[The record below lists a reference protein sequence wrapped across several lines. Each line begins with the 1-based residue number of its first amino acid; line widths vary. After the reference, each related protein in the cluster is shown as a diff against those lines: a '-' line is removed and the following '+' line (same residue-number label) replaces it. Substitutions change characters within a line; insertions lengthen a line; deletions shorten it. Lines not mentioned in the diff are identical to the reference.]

1 MADGIYRFPEGF
13 LWGTAT
19 AAHHVEGH
27 MNNSWSHWEAM
38 ETGAVFKKQKNGRAC
53 EWWDG
58 RWVEDFDRMQYLGH
72 NTHRLSVEWSRIQP
86 EPDKI
91 DESAL
96 QKYREMLEGLQ
107 KRGMRPMVTLHHFT
121 NPMWLE
127 NEGGW
132 LANST
137 VDRFI
142 KFTEMV
148 VDALG
153 DLNDFWCTFNEP
165 MVYAVQAYLV
175 AMFYPG
181 KRNPFKMYRCA
192 ELMLRAHAGAY
203 QIIKSRYPNAL
214 VGVAKHLL
222 KIDPL
227 PPKIVN
233 GLPIKLVESVFH
245 RAFIEAMVT
254 GELRLP
260 LRKTVVIPN
269 LAGTYDYAGLNFY
282 QRYRGGFAPL
292 SPKTFFLKQVPD
304 DESPPSPPMWGE
316 IYPQGTFERINY
328 IWNVMRKPI
337 YITETG
343 TPDEGDNVRPW
354 YIARMVHSVWQAINF
369 NVPVR
374 GIYYWT
380 LLDNFEWTAGYNPQ
394 FRFGLYA
401 TNFETQERTIRQSGE
416 FFREISLA
424 NGLSSEMVRKYVPQL
439 EEKLFPGSH
448 GQREVKLPSRG

>member
-19 AAHHVEGH
+19 AAHHVEGN
-27 MNNSWSHWEAM
+27 MNNSWSHWENM

-96 QKYREMLEGLQ
+96 QKYRDMLEGLQ

-132 LANST
+132 LANSA

-142 KFTEMV
+142 KFTEIV

-181 KRNPFKMYRCA
+181 KRNPYKMYRCA
-192 ELMLRAHAGAY
+192 ELLLRAHAGAY
-203 QIIKSRYPNAL
+203 EVIISR
-214 VGVAKHLL
+214 
-222 KIDPL
+222 
-227 PPKIVN
+227 
-233 GLPIKLVESVFH
+233 
-245 RAFIEAMVT
+245 
-254 GELRLP
+254 
-260 LRKTVVIPN
+260 
-269 LAGTYDYAGLNFY
+269 
-282 QRYRGGFAPL
+282 
-292 SPKTFFLKQVPD
+292 
-304 DESPPSPPMWGE
+304 
-316 IYPQGTFERINY
+316 
-328 IWNVMRKPI
+328 
-337 YITETG
+337 
-343 TPDEGDNVRPW
+343 
-354 YIARMVHSVWQAINF
+354 
-369 NVPVR
+369 
-374 GIYYWT
+374 
-380 LLDNFEWTAGYNPQ
+380 
-394 FRFGLYA
+394 
-401 TNFETQERTIRQSGE
+401 
-416 FFREISLA
+416 
-424 NGLSSEMVRKYVPQL
+424 
-439 EEKLFPGSH
+439 
-448 GQREVKLPSRG
+448 